1 MENDSFHPL
10 KLTGVLFDLDGTLLN
25 TLDDLAISAN
35 YALSECRYPSRTKE
49 EIRLFVGNG
58 VYQLIRRALPQEEP
72 TKEEINE
79 CLDIFR
85 SHYLVHMNDHTAPY
99 DGILPMLQ
107 RLKEAGY
114 TIGVISNKLE
124 PAVRQLCEHFFPGLV
139 DIAVGDLPPRP
150 NKPSPDI
157 VFAAMEAVGLSQES
171 CVYVGD
177 TNVDIET
184 GRNAGLSVISC
195 SWGFRDREHLIQ
207 AGATTIIEQ
216 PAELLK
222 LLHLSGGFPPQ

>member
-35 YALSECRYPSRTKE
+35 YALSECRYPSRTNE

-107 RLKEAGY
+107 R
-114 TIGVISNKLE
+114 
-124 PAVRQLCEHFFPGLV
+124 
-139 DIAVGDLPPRP
+139 
-150 NKPSPDI
+150 
-157 VFAAMEAVGLSQES
+157 
-171 CVYVGD
+171 
-177 TNVDIET
+177 
-184 GRNAGLSVISC
+184 
-195 SWGFRDREHLIQ
+195 
-207 AGATTIIEQ
+207 
-216 PAELLK
+216 
-222 LLHLSGGFPPQ
+222 